1 MGYIHSV
8 QIENNQYLLE
18 PLLYTTA
25 GGTLSAITADISNFE
40 LVAGAYVSIKIN
52 GVNDN
57 ATLNVNNT
65 GAKAIYYNTVPISA
79 GMLVTNNIYTFI
91 YDNSHWNVVGDL
103 IGSNIVLGTTAE
115 WTTRNT
121 YIAPA
126 GAIVIYTDRGTVT
139 ETVNGSQVT
148 KTVPGIKI
156 GDGSTPIIDKA
167 FVGDDVIAAVRAEL
181 QAHINDTVA
190 HITAAERLS
199 WNNKINCED
208 TVSNNTLVLNR
219 N

>member
-8 QIENNQYLLE
+8 QIEDSQYLLE

-25 GGTLSAITADISNFE
+25 GGTTSAITADISNFE
-40 LVAGAYVSIKIN
+40 LVAGAYINIKIA
-52 GVNDN
+52 GVSNN

-79 GMLVTNNIYTFI
+79 GMLVANNIYTFI
-91 YDNSHWNVVGDL
+91 YDNAHWNVVGDL
-103 IGSNIVLGTTAE
+103 IGSNIVLGTTSE
-115 WTTRNT
+115 WAARNT
-121 YIAPA
+121 YVAPA
-126 GAIVIYTDRGTVT
+126 GTIVIYTDHGTIT

-156 GDGSTPIIDKA
+156 GDGSTPIIDKP
-167 FVGDDVIAAVRAEL
+167 FVGDDVIAAIRAEM
-181 QAHINDTVA
+181 QAHINNTIV

-208 TVSNNTLVLNR
+208 TVSNNTLVLTR